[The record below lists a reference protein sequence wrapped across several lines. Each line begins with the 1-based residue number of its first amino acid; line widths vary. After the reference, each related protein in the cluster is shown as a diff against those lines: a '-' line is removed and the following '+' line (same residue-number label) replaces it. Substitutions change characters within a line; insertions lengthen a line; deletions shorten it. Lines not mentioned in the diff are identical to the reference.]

1 MHTFSNIKSKY
12 LLQLIPKLPKEGFE
26 MGVVLPN
33 KRGTIQIIILY
44 LLLFSLSFSVRH
56 VPGIVPGVPFPY
68 IPEEL

>member
-1 MHTFSNIKSKY
+1 
-12 LLQLIPKLPKEGFE
+12 

-68 IPEEL
+68 IPEESVILWPLLLLSRL